1 MESELTHDGTL
12 AGGGGWD
19 DGGAGGAG
27 GWNDSGGGQGSCN
40 SGGGAAP
47 SQGSHGSG
55 KGGKRGR
62 SPTHHHPLNLG
73 RPAPSPDER
82 MRLGQTFLTNTQTQ
96 GNSMSERQLIVQIA
110 NGDHNGL
117 AQWWD
122 APDPVNDRVRQ
133 ALYHN
138 ERRFEMV
145 HAWGNGNTTNYDI
158 DLEAMTSR
166 NPDSGKVRS
175 IRCIVVAMW
184 A

>member
-1 MESELTHDGTL
+1 M
-12 AGGGGWD
+12 AGAVALIAMD
-19 DGGAGGAG
+19 T
-27 GWNDSGGGQGSCN
+27 
-40 SGGGAAP
+40 AP
-47 SQGSHGSG
+47 SQCGSQ
-55 KGGKRGR
+55 
-62 SPTHHHPLNLG
+62 P
-73 RPAPSPDER
+73 
-82 MRLGQTFLTNTQTQ
+82 
-96 GNSMSERQLIVQIA
+96 
-110 NGDHNGL
+110 
-117 AQWWD
+117 
-122 APDPVNDRVRQ
+122 